1 MKPADHES
9 AGVGAWRLF
18 FPSALLLAPAN
29 VLLWLAARAGLV
41 YAPGIGS
48 AAWHGR
54 EMIFGYAF
62 AVIAGFLLQPMRPA
76 ALLALW
82 LAWLAG
88 RLLWLVP
95 PERLPVGIALVIQG
109 VFPVLL
115 AVLGARRFAAVKRAR
130 NLPFPLILMLLGLT
144 ALAAFAAQVG
154 LLPDPDRSPAVLAAY
169 VVVALIVIMG
179 GRLVPTATV
188 GALRAQGVIMRIPT
202 RPRLELA
209 TLLAIAGMV
218 AGEGFLAPWAGGVAA
233 LAVGAL
239 LLVQMR
245 GWHGPR
251 TLVDPEVW
259 PLHAG
264 FAWLAVG
271 SVLIGFD
278 NLGLLALPDAGALHA
293 LTAGAI
299 GSVTLAMIIRVSSH
313 RAGLRVMSPAL
324 MHVVHIGMALAVALR
339 VAGGW
344 IFPDQRELMLW
355 LSAAGWLFVYGT
367 TAATV
372 IPAAWRAPV

>member
-1 MKPADHES
+1 
-9 AGVGAWRLF
+9 
-18 FPSALLLAPAN
+18 
-29 VLLWLAARAGLV
+29 
-41 YAPGIGS
+41 
-48 AAWHGR
+48 
-54 EMIFGYAF
+54 
-62 AVIAGFLLQPMRPA
+62 
-76 ALLALW
+76 
-82 LAWLAG
+82 
-88 RLLWLVP
+88 
-95 PERLPVGIALVIQG
+95 
-109 VFPVLL
+109 
-115 AVLGARRFAAVKRAR
+115 
-130 NLPFPLILMLLGLT
+130 
-144 ALAAFAAQVG
+144 
-154 LLPDPDRSPAVLAAY
+154 
-169 VVVALIVIMG
+169 
-179 GRLVPTATV
+179 
-188 GALRAQGVIMRIPT
+188 MRIPT

-209 TLLAIAGMV
+209 TLLAIAGMA

-233 LAVGAL
+233 LAVGTL

-293 LTAGAI
+293 LTAGGI
-299 GSVTLAMIIRVSSH
+299 GSVTLVMIIRVSSH